1 MIILN
6 IMALE
11 FEGDRN
17 AFLQLLKENPGVLIF
32 KFTADWCKPCQ
43 IIKQYVDAHFERISS
58 ERIKCIEVNV
68 DEAFDL
74 FAFMKTKKMM
84 KGIPTMLAYKKGN
97 TNFAQDDSIS
107 GAELN
112 EVNDFIARC
121 EKM

>member
-1 MIILN
+1 MIVLN

-43 IIKQYVDAHFERISS
+43 TIKTEVDAHFERISS
-58 ERIKCIEVNV
+58 DRIKCIEVNV

-97 TNFAQDDSIS
+97 TNFAPDDSIS

-112 EVNDFIARC
+112 EVNDFIGRC

>member
-1 MIILN
+1 
-6 IMALE
+6 MALE

-97 TNFAQDDSIS
+97 TNFAPDDSIS

>member
-1 MIILN
+1 MIVLN

-17 AFLQLLKENPGVLIF
+17 DFLQMLKENPGVLIF

-43 IIKQYVDAHFERISS
+43 IIKKYVDAHFDRISS
-58 ERIKCIEVNV
+58 NRIKCIEVNV

-97 TNFAQDDSIS
+97 TNFAPDDSIS
-107 GAELN
+107 GAEIG
-112 EVNDFIARC
+112 EVNDFIERC

>member
-1 MIILN
+1 MIVLN

-43 IIKQYVDAHFERISS
+43 TIKQYVNAHFERISS

-97 TNFAQDDSIS
+97 TNFAPDDSIS

-112 EVNDFIARC
+112 EVNDFINRC

>member
-1 MIILN
+1 MIVLN

-32 KFTADWCKPCQ
+32 KFTADWCKPCKT
-43 IIKQYVDAHFERISS
+43 IKQYVDAHFERISS

-84 KGIPTMLAYKKGN
+84 KGIPTMLAYKKEN
-97 TNFAQDDSIS
+97 TNFAPDDSIS

>member
-1 MIILN
+1 
-6 IMALE
+6 MALE

-17 AFLQLLKENPGVLIF
+17 AFLKLLKENPGVLIF

-43 IIKQYVDAHFERISS
+43 TIKKEVDAHFDRISS
-58 ERIKCIEVNV
+58 DRIICIEVNV

-74 FAFMKTKKMM
+74 FAYMKTKKMI
-84 KGIPTMLAYKKGN
+84 KGIPTMLAYKKEN
-97 TNFAQDDSIS
+97 INFAPDDCIS

-112 EVNDFIARC
+112 EINDFIARC